1 MAICAASALQIDDLK
16 RMSKDFAK
24 RDRSRAATR
33 PKPQSKVPGWV
44 WLFTGTVL
52 GAFIMF
58 LVRLSEMPT
67 SDQPEETS
75 TPATAS
81 QEQKQKEQPR
91 FDFYTILKESKV
103 PVPVIEPSP
112 TAPPSPEE
120 EYVLQV
126 ASFKKVG
133 DAEQLRAE
141 LILMNLEATVETAKV
156 RNGEVWH
163 RVLVGPF
170 GSRSNLAKA
179 RSILVSNDLE
189 ALVLKRA
196 PRG

>member
-1 MAICAASALQIDDLK
+1 
-16 RMSKDFAK
+16 
-24 RDRSRAATR
+24 
-33 PKPQSKVPGWV
+33 
-44 WLFTGTVL
+44 
-52 GAFIMF
+52 MF
-58 LVRLSEMPT
+58 LVRLSEMPV

-75 TPATAS
+75 ASVPTA
-81 QEQKQKEQPR
+81 QEQKEQPR

-103 PVPVIEPSP
+103 PVPVVEPSP
-112 TAPPSPEE
+112 GAKPPPNEQ
-120 EYVLQV
+120 YVLQV
-126 ASFKKVG
+126 ASFKKAS

-141 LILMNLEATVETAKV
+141 LILLNLEATVETAKV

-179 RSILVSNDLE
+179 RSVLVSNNLE

-196 PRG
+196 TKG